1 MEKEKEV
8 ENKKE
13 EEERMDHWD
22 SKERESSKSKYGCEI
37 LVSNGSYTEVC
48 GKKFPNDAY
57 IVKYMVKDKICFDLT
72 RGAKIQIFDMYW
84 DKFNKDLKSIEYG
97 QGLAN
102 PKLWDYKT
110 PKTKKRK

>member
-1 MEKEKEV
+1 
-8 ENKKE
+8 
-13 EEERMDHWD
+13 
-22 SKERESSKSKYGCEI
+22 
-37 LVSNGSYTEVC
+37 
-48 GKKFPNDAY
+48 
-57 IVKYMVKDKICFDLT
+57 MVKDKICFDLT